1 MSWNIDGLSLE
12 SNGSLTRIEFVM
24 VNADAGVG
32 SRERAEW
39 LRRMAEPTETVR
51 AARALWSIELAAA
64 KLRLAEAKVHAGHED
79 ESAQNLAELGTFLAM
94 FMTELDRLI
103 PAWVSRFLEQLET
116 LRRNHERHLGAVA
129 AGERIP
135 NIDMGN
141 FIAVSQL
148 QNVLQAVGERID
160 PHIGPIIE
168 ALANLDPDAD
178 HHLMAVLEFAGPA
191 GAGAVPRLLATLR
204 ERGISRWPSHLA
216 RALANASRFDDGVIP
231 ALINLVAI
239 GGEKARPAAI
249 EVLGTIGPA
258 ARPAAGQLLA
268 LGNGDESE
276 RCRMIWALSKQGA
289 PTPEFLAVLDAA
301 MRDENG
307 YVRRAAARAIGEC
320 TPDPDRFVPWL
331 IAACDWTDDLHDE
344 SLPETAVASLGRYG
358 PRAHDA
364 LPRLRQFIEG
374 PIKGRTVSATL
385 VRAAIDVIATDA
397 TADPERHIP
406 RRRTEPSPHGEP
418 LFAVRHGNKHCY
430 IDRLGRIVLQTRFSW
445 GGPFRNGRAIV
456 RNDAGR
462 AFAIDREGREVFQ
475 SNWAEIQPFSE
486 GLAAVRKDSTWGF
499 VDREGRV
506 VIEPQYDSVT
516 AFAEGLA
523 GFEVGRTEVSAGKS
537 ISWTCPGRRGFID
550 HSGNVVIPAEWIDA
564 CPFHEG
570 FAVVCTGG
578 IMKPNAILGGREL
591 LSSRK
596 YGYLDR
602 TGRLLIPGKF
612 DLASS
617 FSGGRAVVL
626 IGADCR
632 RMRHGYID
640 VGGNPVIPLNLT
652 ATSDFQNGLAIVRRR
667 GRKWRNTS
675 LVINLSGQV
684 MLEVPYHVVQP
695 FSQELAAAWT
705 GDLYGFI
712 DITGRWVIEPQFDQ
726 VGAFTDGL
734 AEVQRG
740 DWYGLIDNDGQF
752 VWGPTTEGSM
762 SSVMEAEW
770 TS

>member
-1 MSWNIDGLSLE
+1 MASAHSDI
-12 SNGSLTRIEFVM
+12 LTKRPF
-24 VNADAGVG
+24 GFTPF
-32 SRERAEW
+32 W
-39 LRRMAEPTETVR
+39 
-51 AARALWSIELAAA
+51 
-64 KLRLAEAKVHAGHED
+64 
-79 ESAQNLAELGTFLAM
+79 
-94 FMTELDRLI
+94 DR
-103 PAWVSRFLEQLET
+103 T
-116 LRRNHERHLGAVA
+116 L
-129 AGERIP
+129 
-135 NIDMGN
+135 
-141 FIAVSQL
+141 
-148 QNVLQAVGERID
+148 
-160 PHIGPIIE
+160 
-168 ALANLDPDAD
+168 
-178 HHLMAVLEFAGPA
+178 AVLEFAGPA
-191 GAGAVPRLLATLR
+191 VAGAVDKLMAILR
-204 ERGISRWPSHLA
+204 ERGITRWPSHLA

-231 ALINLVAI
+231 ALTNLLVI
-239 GGEKARPAAI
+239 GEDKARHAAI
-249 EVLGTIGPA
+249 EVLGTIGSA

-301 MRDENG
+301 ISDENG
-307 YVRRAAARAIGEC
+307 YVRRSAVHALGEL
-320 TPDPDRFVPWL
+320 TPDPARFVPSL
-331 IAACDWTDDLHDE
+331 IAACDWADDLHDE
-344 SLPETAVASLGRYG
+344 TLPEAAVAALGQYG

-364 LPRLRQFIEG
+364 LPRLRRFIEG

-397 TADPERHIP
+397 TAAPERHFP
-406 RRRTEPSPHGEP
+406 RRRTEPLAAGEP

-430 IDRLGRIVLQTRFSW
+430 IDRLGRIVLATRFAR
-445 GGPFRNGRAIV
+445 GEPFRDDRAIV
-456 RNDAGR
+456 HNDAGR
-462 AFAIDREGREVFQ
+462 TFVIDREGREVFQ
-475 SNWAEIQPFSE
+475 SNWAKIQPFSE
-486 GLAAVRKDSTWGF
+486 GLAAVCKDRTWGF

-516 AFAEGLA
+516 SFSEGLA
-523 GFEVGRTEVSAGKS
+523 GFEVGRTEVSAGNN
-537 ISWTCPGRRGFID
+537 ITWTCPGRRGFID

-564 CPFHEG
+564 CPFHDG

-578 IMKPNAILGGREL
+578 TMKPNAILGDREL
-591 LSSRK
+591 LSNRK

-602 TGRLLIPGKF
+602 TGRLLIPGEF

-626 IGADCR
+626 IGDDCR

-640 VGGNPVIPLNLT
+640 VAGNPVIPLKLT

-667 GRKWRNTS
+667 GRKWRNTT

-684 MLEVPYHVVQP
+684 ILEVPYRYVQP
-695 FSQELAAAWT
+695 FSEGLAAVST

-734 AEVQRG
+734 AEAYRG
-740 DWYGLIDNDGQF
+740 DWYVLIDNRGRF

-762 SSVMEAEW
+762 SNVMEWEW
-770 TS
+770 TC